1 MVCKYVFGAATA
13 IERSRNIIVGC
24 APARGNFLDFIDEA
38 LTGTTNKL
46 FRQNQIGRRTVVIRT

>member
-1 MVCKYVFGAATA
+1 MA
-13 IERSRNIIVGC
+13 IERLRNIIVGC

-38 LTGTTNKL
+38 LAGTTNKL